1 MKDIYYIIF
10 VCINKNIYL
19 CCLKLNQEKIPNMK
33 CGGFTKTGTNIL
45 IDNFIDNKIGNV
57 KLYKSKKRLEL
68 RLCKDIINSFCSVKL
83 Y

>member
-1 MKDIYYIIF
+1 
-10 VCINKNIYL
+10 
-19 CCLKLNQEKIPNMK
+19 MK
-33 CGGFTKTGTNIL
+33 CGGFTKTGMNIL